1 MSDSSESSPAAW
13 AGPISAITL
22 FVNDLQAAA
31 RFYADVFEL
40 PVVYADADS
49 TVFRFGGTLV
59 NLLQRDAAAEL
70 VEPAVTGDPSGGPV
84 AVFTLQV
91 ADVDARCARLVE
103 LGVTLL
109 NGPID
114 RPWGPRTA
122 SFRDPAGHVWE
133 IAS

>member
-1 MSDSSESSPAAW
+1 MSDTSESSPAAW
-13 AGPISAITL
+13 AGPLSAITL
-22 FVNDLQAAA
+22 FVADLESTA
-31 RFYADVFEL
+31 RFYTEVFEL

-49 TVFRFGGTLV
+49 TVFRFGTMLV
-59 NLLQRDAAAEL
+59 NLLQRGAAAEL
-70 VEPAVTGDPSGGPV
+70 IEPAAAGDPSAGPV
-84 AVFTLQV
+84 AVFTLPV
-91 ADVDARCARLVE
+91 DDVDARCALLAER
-103 LGVTLL
+103 GVTLL